1 MANASPPT
9 QQLDMRAI
17 TAMPRFIFEFSEKL
31 FIRRSGFFESWEWGG
46 GRVVRACDHDDF
58 ATEDGGGLV
67 AGHHQRRNKY
77 PSAATD
83 RDTDRPHIVDAREE
97 GHLSGLKGGATG
109 TERITE

>member
-1 MANASPPT
+1 
-9 QQLDMRAI
+9 MRAI

-46 GRVVRACDHDDF
+46 GRVVRPCDHDNF
-58 ATEDGGGLV
+58 APGYGGGLV

-77 PSAATD
+77 PAAATD
-83 RDTDRPHIVDAREE
+83 RDSHWPHVIDTGKERR
-97 GHLSGLKGGATG
+97 LIGLKGCAAG